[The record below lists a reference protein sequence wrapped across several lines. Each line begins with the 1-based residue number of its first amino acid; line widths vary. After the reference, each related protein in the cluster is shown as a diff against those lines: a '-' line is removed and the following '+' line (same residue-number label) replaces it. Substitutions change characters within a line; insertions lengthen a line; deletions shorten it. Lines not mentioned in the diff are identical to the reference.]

1 MYENDGLD
9 KAKGSSSESGKNFPI
24 VVGKSTN
31 TLALC
36 TKYILKGEKHQDYK
50 SNRNEYQV
58 IIGYE

>member
-36 TKYILKGEKHQDYK
+36 TKYILKGENTRTTK
-50 SNRNEYQV
+50 V
-58 IIGYE
+58 IGMNIK